1 MRLKMQNT
9 EAAEAENTEVAE
21 AENMKS
27 SLIQDEEHSEHE
39 ITKSK
44 SGVIKKEDVK
54 DDEKARCSCK
64 LEERK
69 GQSKHCDSFL

>member
-1 MRLKMQNT
+1 MRKT
-9 EAAEAENTEVAE
+9 EAAE

-27 SLIQDEEHSEHE
+27 SLIQDEEHSEHG

-54 DDEKARCSCK
+54 DDVKARCSCK

>member
-27 SLIQDEEHSEHE
+27 SLIQDEEHE
-39 ITKSK
+39 ITKSM

-54 DDEKARCSCK
+54 DDEKAGCSCK